1 MTDAKPWID
10 PELVAMGEWLK
21 ARGLASLSP
30 LNAPLAECRA
40 MLERIGA
47 ALNEHSVPLKRERNL
62 SITGPHGMI
71 PCRLYLPDGLTKP
84 PVLVYAHG
92 GSFALGSLDPWDAYL
107 RDLVRK
113 SAVAVLAVDYRLAP
127 EHRFP
132 IACDEMLAV
141 VRYVAAEGASLG
153 LDAKRVA
160 VGGDSAGA
168 NLALGAVLA
177 LRDAGEAHKIAFLLL
192 VYGVY
197 STDADSD
204 SWLRLGSGAYGLS
217 RPQVAW
223 ILENYLAAPGQRDD
237 WRVAPLL
244 ASLHA
249 LPPAHLLVGTLDP
262 LWDDNQAL
270 KRRLDAAGVPNT
282 LVVYEGLN
290 HGFIRYGSLIRT
302 AQRAVDESATA
313 LAKALATG

>member
-1 MTDAKPWID
+1 MADAKPWID

-21 ARGLASLSP
+21 TRGLASLSP

-40 MLERIGA
+40 MLDRIGA
-47 ALNEHSVPLKRERNL
+47 ALNEQSVPLKRERNL
-62 SITGPHGMI
+62 SVTGPHGMI
-71 PCRLYLPDGLTKP
+71 PCRLYLPDDVQRP

-92 GSFALGSLDPWDAYL
+92 GSFALGSLDPWNAFL

-113 SAVAVLAVDYRLAP
+113 SGVAVLSVDYRLAP

-132 IACDEMLAV
+132 IAFDEMLAV
-141 VRYVAAEGASLG
+141 VRYMAAEGSSLG
-153 LDAKRVA
+153 LDAKRLA
-160 VGGDSAGA
+160 AGGDSAGA
-168 NLALGAVLA
+168 NLALAAALA
-177 LRDAGEAHKIAFLLL
+177 MRDAGESKLAFLLL

-204 SWLRLGSGAYGLS
+204 SWLRLGTGAYGLS

-223 ILENYLAAPGQRDD
+223 ILENYLAAPAQRDD
-237 WRVAPLL
+237 WRVAPLR
-244 ASLHA
+244 APMKG

-262 LWDDNQAL
+262 LWDDNHAL
-270 KRRLDAAGVPNT
+270 KRQLDEAGVQNR

-290 HGFIRYGSLIRT
+290 HGFIRYGSLIGT
-302 AQRAVDESATA
+302 AQRAVDESAAA
-313 LAKALATG
+313 LGQALR

>member
-10 PELVAMGEWLK
+10 PELVALGAWLK
-21 ARGLASLSP
+21 ARELASLSP
-30 LNAPLAECRA
+30 ITAPLPDCRA

-47 ALNEHSVPLKRERNL
+47 ALNEGSVPLRRERRL
-62 SITGPHGMI
+62 SVTGPHGMI
-71 PCRLYLPDGLTKP
+71 PCRLYLPDAVTKP

-113 SAVAVLAVDYRLAP
+113 SGVAVLSVDYRLAP

-132 IACDEMLAV
+132 IAFDEMLAV
-141 VRYVAAEGASLG
+141 VRYVAAEGAALG
-153 LDAKRVA
+153 LDAKRLA
-160 VGGDSAGA
+160 AGGDSAGA
-168 NLALGAVLA
+168 NLALGAALA
-177 LRDAGEAHKIAFLLL
+177 MRDAGEAKLAFLLL

-204 SWLRLGSGAYGLS
+204 SWMRLGTGTYGLS

-223 ILENYLAAPGQRDD
+223 ILENYLASPAQRDD

-244 ASLHA
+244 ATMQG

-262 LWDDNQAL
+262 LWDDNHAL
-270 KRRLDAAGVPNT
+270 KRKLDAAGVRNT
-282 LVVYEGLN
+282 LTVYDGLN
-290 HGFIRYGSLIRT
+290 HGFIRYGALIRN
-302 AQRAVDESATA
+302 AQRAVDDCAAA
-313 LAKALATG
+313 LAGALVST